1 MAFLFGTWSPSRISP
16 ACQSA
21 YIIPTKLYIQLT
33 LVEIAKL
40 SLYSST
46 HSARYTCVT
55 MALLKNAV
63 LLGMTALAVASTKPN
78 FVFIM
83 TDDQDLHLSSLD
95 YMPLVNKHLVSE
107 GTTFSKHYCTVSL
120 CCPSRVS
127 LLTGKAAHNTNV
139 TSVNLPYGGYQQFV
153 NNGLHE
159 AYLPVWLQQSGYNTY
174 YTGKLMNG
182 FSLSNYNKPYPAG
195 WNDTDCE

>member
-1 MAFLFGTWSPSRISP
+1 MPSLRNSI
-16 ACQSA
+16 
-21 YIIPTKLYIQLT
+21 
-33 LVEIAKL
+33 
-40 SLYSST
+40 
-46 HSARYTCVT
+46 
-55 MALLKNAV
+55 
-63 LLGMTALAVASTKPN
+63 LLGMATLAAATKPN

-95 YMPLVNKHLVSE
+95 YMPLLNKYLVSE

-127 LLTGKAAHNTNV
+127 LLTGRAAHNTNV
-139 TSVNLPYGGYQQFV
+139 TDVSLPYGGYRQFI

-159 AYLPVWLQQSGYNTY
+159 KYLPVWLQEAGYGTY

-182 FSLSNYNKPYPAG
+182 FSTSTYNNPYQAG
-195 WNDTDCE
+195 WTDTDCECLLNSLIYFIIGVLYVG